1 MSLEQVKLYFDE
13 KKNISDQIDKNK
25 IFQLSERV
33 INCYN
38 NDGTIYLAANGG
50 PVGAID
56 GFATDLKTHPFVLD
70 DKSITTEVRRL
81 KVQNLVESVGM
92 ITGIT
97 NDIGH
102 EMIFVEQLKNYMRN
116 KSINKHDVLI
126 TMSGSGNSKNIINSF
141 EFVKEFDVYTVCI
154 SGRSGGKA
162 LETADLCILIPGSS
176 QFPGQTGRN
185 DNNFHIEDFQV
196 SITHIVTGLLKQEVS
211 KLVG

>member
-1 MSLEQVKLYFDE
+1 M
-13 KKNISDQIDKNK
+13 
-25 IFQLSERV
+25 
-33 INCYN
+33 
-38 NDGTIYLAANGG
+38 
-50 PVGAID
+50 
-56 GFATDLKTHPFVLD
+56 
-70 DKSITTEVRRL
+70 RRL